1 MKRNLLIETAI
12 ILTIVAMLSVILF
25 GVITLM
31 LSNSYLINQLKDSSH
46 ETADRLQEILVTP
59 LYTLSDETAVN
70 ITLAYLGSG
79 VLEGIILE
87 SSANGILFNQE
98 PESSQYIGPYIREIS
113 FENLELGR
121 VTLWFSNERIL
132 STQRQLLL
140 IISITVVSMSAVL
153 LMSIF
158 LLSRFKIQKTLN
170 GVIHGI
176 GQLSEGNY
184 SYRIEREQY
193 RDVNL
198 FIDRLNAMA
207 EHIEE
212 KEQSLLELNENLEQK
227 VAERT
232 REVEETSQRLRN
244 AERLVSLGNLVVG
257 ISHELN
263 TPLGNALTTVSYLEN
278 LAKEL
283 QEEKQ
288 TAKSRM
294 LAEPIELIQKN
305 LNRAIRLIRSF
316 RQITIPQEDKPPTR
330 IYVKKNLQDAA
341 ELTASQIAGKDISVT
356 VDGLEFELEI
366 SPAILYPIVFNLIAN
381 AAEHGY
387 AAWSESGAETTPQQ
401 TSSQQTSTHQTSGPV
416 EFQLERQD
424 GNIFI
429 TCTDHGA
436 GIDPSILPQVFE
448 PFFTTKRGEG
458 KTGLGLYIVNS
469 IVTTQLQGWV
479 ELRSTPGRGTTV
491 IITFPASSVSA

>member
-12 ILTIVAMLSVILF
+12 ILTIIAILSVIMF
-25 GVITLM
+25 GIITLM
-31 LSNSYLINQLKDSSH
+31 LSNSYLINQLKDTSH
-46 ETADRLQEILVTP
+46 ETADRLQEILITP
-59 LYTLSDETAVN
+59 LYTLSDETAIN
-70 ITLAYLGSG
+70 IVQAYLGSG

-87 SSANGILFNQE
+87 SSANGILLNQE
-98 PESSQYIGPYIREIS
+98 PESSSYIGPFMREIS

-121 VTLWFSNERIL
+121 VTLWFSNRQII
-132 STQRQLLL
+132 STQRQLML
-140 IISITVVSMSAVL
+140 IISITVVAMSGVL
-153 LMSIF
+153 LLSIF
-158 LLSRFKIQKTLN
+158 LLSRFKIKKTLT
-170 GVIHGI
+170 GVIYGI
-176 GQLSEGNY
+176 GQLSKGNY
-184 SYRIEREQY
+184 SCRIEREQY

-212 KEQSLLELNENLEQK
+212 KEQSLLELNENLEHK

-278 LAKEL
+278 LAQKM
-283 QEEKQ
+283 QEGNEP
-288 TAKSRM
+288 AHPRM
-294 LAEPIELIQKN
+294 LSEPIAIIQKS
-305 LNRAIRLIRSF
+305 LNKAIRLIRSF
-316 RQITIPQEDKPPTR
+316 RQITIPQEDKPPAR
-330 IYVKKNLQDAA
+330 IYVKKYLQDVA
-341 ELTASQIAGKDISVT
+341 ELTESQMEGKNVSVT
-356 VDGLEFELEI
+356 VDGPEFELTI
-366 SPAILYPIVFNLIAN
+366 SPAVLYPIIFNLIAN

-387 AAWSESGAETTPQQ
+387 ETEYESGAET
-401 TSSQQTSTHQTSGPV
+401 SAQQTSTQQTTDPV

-429 TCTDHGA
+429 TCTDHGT
-436 GIDPSILPQVFE
+436 GIDPAILPKVFE

-469 IVTTQLQGWV
+469 VVTTQLQGWV

-491 IITFPASSVSA
+491 LISFPVPPVSG